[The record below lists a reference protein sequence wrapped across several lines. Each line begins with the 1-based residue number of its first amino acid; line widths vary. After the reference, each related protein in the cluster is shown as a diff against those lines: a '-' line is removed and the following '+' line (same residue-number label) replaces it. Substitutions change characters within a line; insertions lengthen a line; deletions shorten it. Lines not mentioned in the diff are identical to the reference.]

1 MGSDPRKQSKARA
14 VEVVDELAEELC
26 TISHE
31 IWEHPELCF
40 EESFAHDRLCE
51 SLEGH
56 GLRTQRHAYGLE
68 TAFEARAGT
77 TGAEVG
83 VLCEYDA
90 LPGIGHACGHNVIA
104 AAALG
109 AGLAAAAVAEEAGG
123 RVRILGTPAEEGG
136 GGKVFMAREGAFEGL
151 AAAMMIH
158 PADQDL
164 ATMDVIANQQVI
176 VEYHGRAAHAAA
188 APHEGTNALDAAV
201 IGYMAVAALRQ
212 HIRSDERI
220 HGVFLD
226 GGDKPN
232 IVPAHASMHWYIRAA
247 DMDDLED
254 LKVRVLDALRSGA
267 TATGTEMTYE
277 WQDPPYADMVTDETV
292 LGFYAANAAAL
303 GRPVARETSRPVMGS
318 TDMGNVSHEVP
329 SIHPMIA
336 VAPAGVAIHTPDFA
350 SHARGP
356 QGDSAVLDGAK
367 ALACTVIDIWGLD
380 RQ

>member
-1 MGSDPRKQSKARA
+1 
-14 VEVVDELAEELC
+14 
-26 TISHE
+26 
-31 IWEHPELCF
+31 
-40 EESFAHDRLCE
+40 
-51 SLEGH
+51 
-56 GLRTQRHAYGLE
+56 
-68 TAFEARAGT
+68 
-77 TGAEVG
+77 
-83 VLCEYDA
+83 
-90 LPGIGHACGHNVIA
+90 
-104 AAALG
+104 
-109 AGLAAAAVAEEAGG
+109 
-123 RVRILGTPAEEGG
+123 
-136 GGKVFMAREGAFEGL
+136 MAREGAFEGL

-212 HIRSDERI
+212 HIRSTDRI

-247 DMDDLED
+247 DMGDLED
-254 LKVRVLDALRSGA
+254 LKARVLDALRSGA

-277 WQDPPYADMVTDETV
+277 WQDPPYADMVTDETI
-292 LGFYAANAAAL
+292 LGFYAENAAAL